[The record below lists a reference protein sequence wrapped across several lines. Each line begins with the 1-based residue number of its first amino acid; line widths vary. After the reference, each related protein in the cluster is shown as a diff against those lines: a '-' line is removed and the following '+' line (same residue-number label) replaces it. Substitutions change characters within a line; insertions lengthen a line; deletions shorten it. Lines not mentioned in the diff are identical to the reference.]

1 MFTRNFKTRCTLM
14 WIIQRRG
21 RASHSLPVQVLRIY
35 NVPHPALE
43 SFLEEEAFD
52 KDLSGEVGSSGLS
65 GTGINQDI
73 KDTGE
78 LNEVKVLFNV

>member
-1 MFTRNFKTRCTLM
+1 MR
-14 WIIQRRG
+14 IIQRRE
-21 RASHSLPVQVLRIY
+21 RSSHSLPEHVLRIY
-35 NVPHPALE
+35 YVPDPALE

-52 KDLSGEVGSSGLS
+52 KDLSGGVGSSGLS

-78 LNEVKVLFNV
+78 LNEAKLLFNI